1 VTARSRDGNEL
12 RPELEFVFRTMVD
25 LRVDID
31 DLRRDFDSYRR
42 GAALDVS
49 VHDLGRLPR
58 REIPVYPL
66 NLGTRDD
73 LEGTEEVEAVL
84 QVSEREPL
92 HHVGLSPNDG
102 DAGVVVFRPG
112 MTMDDMERAVIQA
125 ALDSVGGNRRRAAEL
140 LGIGERTLYR
150 KIGKYEVE

>member
-1 VTARSRDGNEL
+1 
-12 RPELEFVFRTMVD
+12 MVD

-49 VHDLGRLPR
+49 VHDLGSLPR
-58 REIPVYPL
+58 REIL
-66 NLGTRDD
+66 NLGTRDE
-73 LEGTEEVEAVL
+73 LEDTEDVEAVL
-84 QVSEREPL
+84 QVSEPEPL
-92 HHVGLSPNDG
+92 HHGGPSPDDA

-125 ALDSVGGNRRRAAEL
+125 ALDSVGGNRRKAAEL